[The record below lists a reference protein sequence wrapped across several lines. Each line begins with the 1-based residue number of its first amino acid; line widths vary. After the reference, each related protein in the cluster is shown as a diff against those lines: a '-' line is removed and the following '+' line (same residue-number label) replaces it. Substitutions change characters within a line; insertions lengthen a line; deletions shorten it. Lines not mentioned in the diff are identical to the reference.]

1 MSIHQPIYMF
11 VLFVVQFLHINLRTF
26 PPIKSNLHKTLF
38 KTIIATV
45 TPIIRL
51 HVEIALRRADAW
63 DCGSQCAAQRDDDA
77 KAVGEF
83 EVE

>member
-1 MSIHQPIYMF
+1 MRSALAISFMQRDPLSI
-11 VLFVVQFLHINLRTF
+11 T
-26 PPIKSNLHKTLF
+26 NLHKTLF
-38 KTIIATV
+38 NTIIATV
-45 TPIIRL
+45 TPIISL

-77 KAVGEF
+77 KAVGDF